1 MGPHGEEVDRVAG
14 EPKVDAAVIAALLAH
29 VDETVVVLDGVG
41 TVTAAS
47 PGLRT
52 LLGYEPE
59 TVVGRSLL
67 EFLHPK
73 EIDEL
78 VESID
83 RWTDRSGTPRGQVQ
97 TVRAADG
104 SWVKIHYDAVV
115 GEAAAPLGAMVL
127 TMRRPESADAER
139 NLLLQRLLNEDRLVR
154 LASAFLHVP
163 VDRFDEGLERALAE
177 LAGLEW
183 VTRVSVWSS
192 AGTRAVRRGQWQAAR
207 NAPALAL
214 PEALRHEGSHILRR
228 LVAGE
233 EVHITSVRHLPDDW
247 SKERGA
253 LERAGVRSLLAV
265 PMVHVGTFAGFVMIV
280 GLAFALVPSDIER
293 RIRKISSD
301 HRRARFL
308 ERLATVPATLAEG
321 IRVALKLVAH
331 PTRAGLAVLG
341 AVGFWAANIG
351 ILWASFKAFHIAIP
365 LGVVVM
371 GFFIGMAANLIPF
384 APAGVGAVDAG
395 LIGTFVLFGF
405 PEEQV
410 FAAILIYRLV
420 AFWLPIPPGV
430 VAFFQL
436 RKTVKRWK
444 GDGLPVDRPPQESL
458 VTEVT

>member
-1 MGPHGEEVDRVAG
+1 MLVAVG
-14 EPKVDAAVIAALLAH
+14 FCVAAFGTYIALF
-29 VDETVVVLDGVG
+29 
-41 TVTAAS
+41 
-47 PGLRT
+47 R
-52 LLGYEPE
+52 
-59 TVVGRSLL
+59 
-67 EFLHPK
+67 
-73 EIDEL
+73 
-78 VESID
+78 
-83 RWTDRSGTPRGQVQ
+83 
-97 TVRAADG
+97 
-104 SWVKIHYDAVV
+104 AVV
-115 GEAAAPLGAMVL
+115 GGDVLPLTWEEAYEINMAGLAATLLFSAGGAGGVVL
-127 TMRRPESADAER
+127 TYWALRQAGMERRD
-139 NLLLQRLLNEDRLVR
+139 V
-154 LASAFLHVP
+154 
-163 VDRFDEGLERALAE
+163 
-177 LAGLEW
+177 
-183 VTRVSVWSS
+183 
-192 AGTRAVRRGQWQAAR
+192 GTRMVAFIVLHYLFYPLAIVVFGILLRTGVLHGSTEVSLTIV
-207 NAPALAL
+207 PA
-214 PEALRHEGSHILRR
+214 GI
-228 LVAGE
+228 
-233 EVHITSVRHLPDDW
+233 
-247 SKERGA
+247 
-253 LERAGVRSLLAV
+253 
-265 PMVHVGTFAGFVMIV
+265 AGFVMIV